1 MRHVRRIVLG
11 AVIFAVAV
19 PLGVHLYAQIFR
31 IRAEHLLADLKA
43 FQVEETPAAAVLKLR
58 SEYRSETVDQG
69 ACSEEH
75 CDFWVGLIEW
85 ESLMRPS
92 SHEWVEQPR
101 ELLMRVLRPVGL
113 RLSLFDAH
121 LQVEKGKLRK
131 LDVEFMHAYVEQERF
146 PNFIADAFTVGNLRY
161 YLGWKY
167 VYEHP
172 NLFVDEPNAC
182 TGCSGAIAAYFTWQ
196 ATRNEFERAMEF
208 DFSCITRFHVC
219 RAVEE
224 FLPSAARLLK
234 ADDASLS
241 ANMGW
246 KLPCD
251 TRAAR
256 ILGRDSDLVELAR
269 VKQIKGKEGEYVIVD
284 YEPIRALKGEN
295 IQLNNVYH
303 RSELAEAVTT
313 NHGSSQRL
321 LQVGA
326 KRVVFFS
333 TLLDKPSAMSE
344 CAVMPNTTE
353 ILTATLEG
361 IAADRSATIGK
372 E

>member
-1 MRHVRRIVLG
+1 MRHLRRIVLG
-11 AVIFAVAV
+11 AVIFTVAV
-19 PLGVHLYAQIFR
+19 TLGVHLYAQVFR

-75 CDFWVGLIEW
+75 CEFWIALTEW
-85 ESLMRPS
+85 EFLMNPS
-92 SHEWVEQPR
+92 EHEWLKRAR
-101 ELLMRVLRPVGL
+101 ELLMNMLRPVGL
-113 RLSLFDAH
+113 RLTLFDTH

-131 LDVEFMHAYVEQERF
+131 LDVRFTHAYVERERF
-146 PNFIADAFTVGNLRY
+146 PNFIAEAFTVGNLRY

-172 NLFVDEPNAC
+172 NLLVDEPNAC
-182 TGCSGAIAAYFTWQ
+182 TGCSGAITADFTWQ
-196 ATRNEFERAMEF
+196 ASRDEFARALGF
-208 DFSCITRFHVC
+208 DLSCITRFHVC
-219 RAVEE
+219 RTAEE
-224 FLPSAARLLK
+224 FLPSAAQLLK
-234 ADDASLS
+234 ADGASLS
-241 ANMGW
+241 ANMDW

-269 VKQIKGKEGEYVIVD
+269 VKQIKGEDGEYVVVD
-284 YEPIRALKGEN
+284 YEPIKVLKGRN

-303 RSELAEAVTT
+303 RSQLADAVTAS
-313 NHGSSQRL
+313 HGSPQRL

-326 KRVVFFS
+326 QRVVFLS
-333 TLLDKPSAMSE
+333 TLLDKPGATSE
-344 CAVMPNTTE
+344 CAVMPDTPE
-353 ILTATLEG
+353 ILAAALEG
-361 IAADRSATIGK
+361 IADDRSAAIGQ